1 MDRVH
6 RLTRVGDDWMTKQNT
21 AHDVCT
27 WPSGDPPIFKDLLQ
41 IPIKLTFGF
50 TMIMSGC
57 VPCLKCEDTGCN
69 ILLYKIKS
77 RAANYNTLLFSS
89 VAQSCW
95 TLCHPMDYNTPG
107 LPVHHNFQSL
117 LKLISIESVMPSN
130 HLILCRPLLLPP
142 SVFPSIRVFSNESL
156 LHIGWPTY

>member
-107 LPVHHNFQSL
+107 LPVHHQFLELTQTHVHWVSDAIQPSHPLSSPSPPDFNLSRHQDLFQ
-117 LKLISIESVMPSN
+117 
-130 HLILCRPLLLPP
+130 
-142 SVFPSIRVFSNESL
+142 
-156 LHIGWPTY
+156 